1 MITLGRASRWYGQVI
16 GLNDVTCEFGPGITA
31 LLGQN
36 GAGKSTM
43 LKLITGQLRPTTG
56 DVHVF
61 EQTPF
66 SNPRVYERIGYCP
79 ETDSFYEDMTGR
91 QFVTLMARMAGIESN
106 KVDQIVAN
114 TLERVGMADRCDK
127 KIAGYSKG
135 MRQRIKLAQALSH
148 NPDILI
154 LDEPLNGLDPV
165 GRRELQDMLKELA
178 AEGKII
184 VISSHILHEVE
195 QMTRHIVLLHK
206 GRLLALGDVGEIR
219 GLIDKHPHRIH
230 VEMQGAREFA
240 RKLMAMPN
248 VLSVTFDRVDP
259 NRVEIET
266 AAPDVFYS
274 EVAEM
279 VLAEKLEF
287 SAFTSP
293 DNNLESVFRY
303 LVAG

>member
-1 MITLGRASRWYGQVI
+1 MITIERSSRWYGQVI
-16 GLNDVTCEFGPGITA
+16 GLNDVTCSFGPGITA

-56 DVHVF
+56 SVQVF
-61 EQTPF
+61 GQAPF
-66 SNPRVYERIGYCP
+66 SNPKVYERIGYCP
-79 ETDSFYEDMTGR
+79 ETDSFYEEMTGR
-91 QFVTLMARMAGIESN
+91 QFVTLMARMADVPSRNLESN
-106 KVDQIVAN
+106 VAN
-114 TLERVGMADRCDK
+114 ILEKVGMADRCDK

-135 MRQRIKLAQALSH
+135 MRQRIKLAQALTH

-165 GRRELQDMLKELA
+165 GRRELQELLKGLA

-219 GLIDKHPHRIH
+219 GLIDKHPHRVH
-230 VEMQGAREFA
+230 VEMDGAREFA

-248 VLSVTFDRVDP
+248 VLSVAFDRVNP
-259 NRVEIET
+259 NHVEIET

-274 EVAEM
+274 QVAEL
-279 VLAEKLEF
+279 VLHENLEF

-303 LVAG
+303 LVSG

>member
-1 MITLGRASRWYGQVI
+1 MIQLTRASRWYGQVI

-56 DVHVF
+56 DLTVF
-61 EQTPF
+61 GEKPF
-66 SNPRVYERIGYCP
+66 SNPKVYERIGYCP

-91 QFVTLMARMAGIESN
+91 QFVTLMARMAGVASRNVEN
-106 KVDQIVAN
+106 IVAN
-114 TLERVGMADRCDK
+114 TLEKVGMADRCDK

-135 MRQRIKLAQALSH
+135 MRQRIKLAQALTH

-165 GRRELQDMLKELA
+165 GRRELQEMLKGLA
-178 AEGKII
+178 AEGKTI

-230 VEMQGAREFA
+230 VEMEGAREFA
-240 RKLMAMPN
+240 RKLMVMPS
-248 VLSVTFDRVDP
+248 VLSVAFDRLDP
-259 NRVEIET
+259 NHVEIET
-266 AAPDVFYS
+266 AAPDDFYS
-274 EVAEM
+274 EVADM
-279 VLAEKLEF
+279 VLSENLEF
-287 SAFTSP
+287 AAFTSP

-303 LVAG
+303 LVSK

>member
-1 MITLGRASRWYGQVI
+1 MIALERASRWYGQVI
-16 GLNDVTCEFGPGITA
+16 GLNDVTCSFGPGITA

-56 DVHVF
+56 DVHVY
-61 EQTPF
+61 EQIPF
-66 SNPRVYERIGYCP
+66 SNPKVYERIGYCP

-91 QFVTLMARMAGIESN
+91 QFVTLMARMAGIESKN
-106 KVDQIVAN
+106 VDRIVGN

-178 AEGKII
+178 DEGKII

-195 QMTRHIVLLHK
+195 QMT
-206 GRLLALGDVGEIR
+206 
-219 GLIDKHPHRIH
+219 
-230 VEMQGAREFA
+230 
-240 RKLMAMPN
+240 
-248 VLSVTFDRVDP
+248 
-259 NRVEIET
+259 
-266 AAPDVFYS
+266 
-274 EVAEM
+274 
-279 VLAEKLEF
+279 
-287 SAFTSP
+287 
-293 DNNLESVFRY
+293 
-303 LVAG
+303 